1 MLTPSIFQR
10 LLSLGWLVV
19 LMLPAAILP
28 GQSEVLQKKF
38 DIYRALKDQGKYAEA
53 LPIAENALVLF
64 EQEYGKAHQY
74 YGICLQD
81 IALIYRYM
89 GQSDKALD
97 YINLSLENIAG
108 SLGKEH
114 YEYGIRL
121 NDKAGIYK
129 DMGKYE
135 KALPL
140 YYAALDNAEKSIGR
154 SHLIYGVYQ
163 NDLAALY
170 YNMGLYEKALPLY
183 QESLDKTLQN
193 HGKEH
198 VEYGTRLNN
207 LAVLYEAMGAHEKS
221 LPLYQEALE
230 NTGKTLGKDH
240 ATYGMKLNNL
250 AGYYQRMGQYDK
262 ALTAYLASL
271 ENTEKALGRDH
282 PYYGIRLNNLGGL
295 YELTGQYEKALPL
308 YLEAIKNTKNS
319 LGKKHPYYASR
330 LNNLAIYYETHG
342 EYAKALELYLEG
354 KAITEQHLGKEH
366 PEYGVSLSNLAGFFK
381 NTGKYNDALPL
392 YMEAL
397 QIAEKK
403 LGKQHPV
410 YADRLYSLASL
421 YYAMKQPAQVMALCQ
436 EFWELKKKQ
445 ISGSFSFLS
454 ENEKNA
460 LIKTMEIQFQSM
472 QRFYW
477 MYAEYSVSTA
487 GFSYDLELA
496 TKGMILAAGIQMQSA
511 IRSSGDSQTMGLY
524 DNWLFLRAAIARQQ
538 ALPLENQR
546 SDLSALQEQAE
557 EMEARLARQSA
568 ELTGRQDIGLV
579 NWKQIQ
585 QQLGEQEVAI
595 EFASFGYGKGN
606 YSADS
611 TLYVAIVLRKQD
623 ATPRIVQ
630 LCTQKQLDS
639 LLTKRNTDDPAF
651 ISGLYRG
658 GQLHS
663 PRQEMAHTRKLYELV
678 WKPFDSM
685 LNAGDRIHFA
695 PAGRLHQ
702 LAFAAIPYGKN
713 QGLLSDRYRLNQM
726 STTAMLTT
734 REKHKKPEQIALVGG
749 VDYETFE
756 RVGPHGDSA
765 TSFSG
770 QSADTMAE
778 SEENWAYL
786 EGTLAEVKNLAAQAA
801 AANIRYT
808 VLEGKDASEERI
820 KAMAGAASPD
830 VLHIATHG
838 FFFPNPGKTSDRLE
852 TAKSGATVFKS
863 SANALNR
870 SGILLSGA
878 NKSWQD
884 AGAAKGREDGI
895 YTAQEASYVPL
906 FNTELV
912 VLSACETGLGDIK
925 GSEGVYGLQRA
936 FKAAGA
942 KYIMMSLWK
951 VPDAETAAFMSEF
964 YQHYLGG
971 LSIPDAFEQAQ
982 QFMRNMHR
990 KDPHKWAAFVLT
1002 H

>member
-28 GQSEVLQKKF
+28 GQSEELQKKF
-38 DIYRALKDQGKYAEA
+38 DTYRALKEQGKYAEA

-74 YGICLQD
+74 YGVCLED

-89 GQSDKALD
+89 GQSDEALD

-154 SHLIYGVYQ
+154 SHLFYGVYQ
-163 NDLAALY
+163 NDLGALY
-170 YNMGLYEKALPLY
+170 YHMGIYEKALPLY
-183 QESLDKTLQN
+183 LESLNNTIQN
-193 HGKEH
+193 LGKEH
-198 VEYGTRLNN
+198 VEYGVRLNN
-207 LAVLYEAMGAHEKS
+207 LATLYEAMGAHEKS

-230 NTGKTLGKDH
+230 NTEKTLGKDH

-262 ALTAYLASL
+262 ALTAYLASVA
-271 ENTEKALGRDH
+271 NTEKALGRDH
-282 PYYGIRLNNLGGL
+282 PYYGIRLNNLAGL

-308 YLEAIKNTKNS
+308 YLEAIENTEKS
-319 LGKKHPYYASR
+319 LGKNHPYYASR

-342 EYAKALELYLEG
+342 EDAKALELYLEG
-354 KAITEQHLGKEH
+354 KANTEQNLGKEH
-366 PEYGVSLSNLAGFFK
+366 PEYGVSLSNLAGFYK
-381 NTGKYNDALPL
+381 NTGKYDDALSL

-403 LGKQHPV
+403 LGKQHIR
-410 YADRLYSLASL
+410 YADLLYNLAGL
-421 YYAMKQPAQVMALCQ
+421 YYSMNQPDRVMALCQ
-436 EFWELKKKQ
+436 EYWEIKKKQ

-460 LIKTMEIQFQSM
+460 LIKTLETKFQSM
-472 QRFYW
+472 QRFCW
-477 MYAEYSVSTA
+477 KFAADAVSTA

-496 TKGMILAAGIQMQSA
+496 TKSMILASGIQMQSA
-511 IRSSGDSQTMGLY
+511 IRSSGDTQTMGLY
-524 DNWLFLRAAIARQQ
+524 NDWLFLRAAIARQQ

-557 EMEARLARQSA
+557 EMEARLARRSA
-568 ELTGRQDIGLV
+568 ELTGRKDIGLV

-585 QQLGEQEVAI
+585 QQLGEHDVAI
-595 EFASFGYGKGN
+595 EFASFGYGKGH

-623 ATPRIVQ
+623 ANPRIIQ
-630 LCTQKQLDS
+630 LCTEMQLDS
-639 LLTKRNTDDPAF
+639 LLTKTQNDDAAF

-658 GQLHS
+658 GQTHS
-663 PRQEMAHTRKLYELV
+663 SRQEMAHTRKLYELV

-702 LAFAAIPYGKN
+702 IAFAAIPYGKN
-713 QGLLSDRYRLNQM
+713 QNLLSHRYRLNQL
-726 STTAMLTT
+726 STTAMLTAP
-734 REKHKKPEQIALVGG
+734 EAHKTPEQIALIGG

-756 RVGPHGDSA
+756 RGPHSDSA

-770 QSADTMAE
+770 QSANTMAE
-778 SEENWAYL
+778 SEENWTYL
-786 EGTLAEVKNLAAQAA
+786 EGTLTEIKNLAAQAA

-808 VLEGKDASEERI
+808 VLEGMAASEERI

-838 FFFPNPGKTSDRLE
+838 FFFPNPEKTSARLE

-863 SANALNR
+863 SENALNR

-878 NKSWQD
+878 NKSWQNAD
-884 AGAAKGREDGI
+884 AAKGREDGI

-964 YQHYLGG
+964 YKHYLSGM
-971 LSIPDAFEQAQ
+971 SIPEAFEQAQ
-982 QFMRNMHR
+982 QFMRNQHR
-990 KDPHKWAAFVLT
+990 KDPYKWAAFVLT

>member
-1 MLTPSIFQR
+1 MLTPTIFQR
-10 LLSLGWLVV
+10 LLSLGWLAA

-28 GQSEVLQKKF
+28 GQSEELQKKF
-38 DIYRALKDQGKYAEA
+38 DTYRALQEERKYPEA
-53 LPIAENALVLF
+53 LALAESALQQF
-64 EQEYGKAHQY
+64 EQEFGKTHQY
-74 YGICLQD
+74 YGICLHD
-81 IALIYRYM
+81 IALIHRYM
-89 GQSDKALD
+89 RQSDKALL
-97 YINLSLENIAG
+97 YINLSLENIGG
-108 SLGKEH
+108 SMGKEH

-121 NDKAGIYK
+121 QDKAGIYK

-163 NDLAALY
+163 NDLATLY
-170 YNMGLYEKALPLY
+170 YDMGMYNKALPMYL
-183 QESLDKTLQN
+183 ESLDNTIKN
-193 HGKEH
+193 RGKEH
-198 VEYGTRLNN
+198 FEYGTRLNN
-207 LAVLYEAMGAHEKS
+207 LATLYEAMGLHEKS

-230 NTGKTLGKDH
+230 NTENTLGKDNP
-240 ATYGMKLNNL
+240 TYGMNLNNL
-250 AGYYQRMGQYDK
+250 AGYYERMGQYDK
-262 ALTAYLASL
+262 SLAAYLASI
-271 ENTEKALGRDH
+271 ENTEKSLGRDH
-282 PYYGIRLNNLGGL
+282 PYYGVRLNNLAGL
-295 YELTGQYEKALPL
+295 YERMGQIDKALPL
-308 YLEAIKNTKNS
+308 YLDALQNTEKS
-319 LGKKHPYYASR
+319 LGKNHPYYASR

-342 EYAKALELYLEG
+342 EHAKALELYLEG
-354 KAITEQHLGKEH
+354 KANTEQNLGKEH
-366 PEYGVSLSNLAGFFK
+366 PEYGVSLSNLAGFYK
-381 NTGKYNDALPL
+381 NTGKYDDALSL

-403 LGKQHPV
+403 LGKQHIR
-410 YADRLYSLASL
+410 YADLLYNLAGL
-421 YYAMKQPAQVMALCQ
+421 YYSMNQPDRVMALCQ
-436 EFWELKKKQ
+436 EYWEIKKKQ

-460 LIKTMEIQFQSM
+460 LIKTLETKFQSM
-472 QRFYW
+472 QRFCW
-477 MYAEYSVSTA
+477 KFAADAVSTA

-496 TKGMILAAGIQMQSA
+496 TKSMILASGIQMQSA
-511 IRSSGDSQTMGLY
+511 IRSSGDTQTMGLY
-524 DNWLFLRAAIARQQ
+524 NNWLFLRAAIARQQ

-557 EMEARLARQSA
+557 EMEARLARQST
-568 ELTGRQDIGLV
+568 ELTGRKDIGLV

-585 QQLGEQEVAI
+585 QQLGEHDVAI

-623 ATPRIVQ
+623 ANPRIVE
-630 LCTQKQLDS
+630 LCTEKQLDS
-639 LLTKRNTDDPAF
+639 LLTKNNNHDPAF

-658 GQLHS
+658 GKTHAS
-663 PRQEMAHTRKLYELV
+663 RQEMAHTRKLYELV

-702 LAFAAIPYGKN
+702 IAFAAIPYGKN
-713 QGLLSDRYRLNQM
+713 QNLLSHRYRLNQL
-726 STTAMLTT
+726 STTAMLTAP
-734 REKHKKPEQIALVGG
+734 EAHKTSEQIALIGG

-756 RVGPHGDSA
+756 RGPHSDSA

-770 QSADTMAE
+770 QSANTMAE

-786 EGTLAEVKNLAAQAA
+786 DGTLAEVKNLAAQAA

-808 VLEGKDASEERI
+808 VLEGKNASEEQL
-820 KAMAGAASPD
+820 KAMAGKASPD

-838 FFFPNPGKTSDRLE
+838 FFFPNPEQTAAAQHTSHGASSIFKTS
-852 TAKSGATVFKS
+852 T
-863 SANALNR
+863 NALNR
-870 SGILLSGA
+870 SGLLLSGA

-884 AGAAKGREDGI
+884 GSVSQGREDGI
-895 YTAQEASYVPL
+895 YTAYEASYVPL

-964 YQHYLGG
+964 YKHYLGG
-971 LSIPDAFEQAQ
+971 MSIPEAFEQAQ
-982 QFMRNMHR
+982 QFMRNQHR
-990 KDPHKWAAFVLT
+990 KDPYKWAAFVLT
-1002 H
+1002 R